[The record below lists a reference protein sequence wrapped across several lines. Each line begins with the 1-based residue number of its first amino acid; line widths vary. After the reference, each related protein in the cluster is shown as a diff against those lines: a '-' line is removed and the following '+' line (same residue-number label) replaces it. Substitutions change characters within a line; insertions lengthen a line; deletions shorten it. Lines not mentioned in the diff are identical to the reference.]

1 MIHISLGPTCLPAH
15 ILKTCGLRN
24 ASYPLDW
31 AHSGSTHFSD
41 LLKLEPVEFYW
52 AHVHKPSIQFVQQD
66 DPALRRDCTSLLKPR
81 PSIYGYEYFYNPHRV
96 LGSNMGYHMRTIC
109 RFKDALSGGVERLS
123 FLLADYVSKPGGIFF
138 DNPLA
143 QLRFIDESLQEAC
156 RSRFNIVMLRV
167 AFLGRSQRVVSHKV
181 ERLSAT
187 ASVLSIALPQVLDDT
202 YNTESDFLSLILG
215 KIYLRFSMNNE

>member
-1 MIHISLGPTCLPAH
+1 M
-15 ILKTCGLRN
+15 
-24 ASYPLDW
+24 
-31 AHSGSTHFSD
+31 
-41 LLKLEPVEFYW
+41 
-52 AHVHKPSIQFVQQD
+52 
-66 DPALRRDCTSLLKPR
+66 
-81 PSIYGYEYFYNPHRV
+81 
-96 LGSNMGYHMRTIC
+96 
-109 RFKDALSGGVERLS
+109 
-123 FLLADYVSKPGGIFF
+123 ADYVSKPGGIFF